1 MPFFV
6 VTRARCRDEIEK
18 NDGCLG
24 VRLLGSAHA
33 LRVRAANAKYDECV
47 TRDAAGLGPCGGLES
62 DECNASV
69 SARDAG
75 RAEVMNVMVA
85 LCPMVEACGQ
95 GEHGEARVMFV
106 FDGRTG
112 HATSATVVGSVA
124 GTPVGTCIENAVR
137 RAHVQPFRQASFNVD
152 FPYRF

>member
-1 MPFFV
+1 MGALAF
-6 VTRARCRDEIEK
+6 A
-18 NDGCLG
+18 CLG
-24 VRLLGSAHA
+24 LLTHCGSAQ
-33 LRVRAANAKYDECV
+33 R
-47 TRDAAGLGPCGGLES
+47 TRS
-62 DECNASV
+62 TTNASPATQL
-69 SARDAG
+69 SSGRLEASSPTNATQASLPETPG